1 MVKPLLAQ
9 GGSGDFLALDY
20 PPIILHRPRLGA
32 HLAVAPRA
40 SGFVFVERVKGPA
53 VTLVVV
59 SIHRVVW
66 VGIRFGYFKF
76 RHRA

>member
-1 MVKPLLAQ
+1 
-9 GGSGDFLALDY
+9 
-20 PPIILHRPRLGA
+20 
-32 HLAVAPRA
+32 LAVAPRA

-66 VGIRFGYFKF
+66 VGIRFGYFRF